1 MSWVRVLSALAWAPV
16 MIGVSSCSRFGP
28 LYPPRP
34 EPSMGPAVADP
45 EPARVV
51 VHVAVASSAL
61 RSALDDAVPR
71 SGDGTFPLLGA
82 DRRYTW
88 QRGPFDVG
96 FSQGRVV
103 LQTKVHATVAAPLKS
118 LEVSI
123 DLRVEGEPIVS
134 SEYAV
139 RLQSVDVRVAST
151 DASMSLADRIAG
163 IYEKIQTPI
172 SARLK
177 EFAYNLKPLLSDA
190 YARVARPIAL
200 PMGDAAGCAELRVL
214 EVEAAPTV
222 LADGIEKDFAFVVS
236 PSVTFPC
243 VETGESAPDLPPLS
257 NVASLVPGPF
267 TVTIPIAA
275 RYDELTRALT
285 AAFTE
290 GRLYFS
296 REYPGLYLEKPELY
310 ESRTQLVLKLRI
322 RGPVHGLGVDAD
334 LDGDL
339 YLVGHPA
346 VVDNELRIP
355 DLEPTIETRSLLLS
369 LKAMSDGDS
378 IRDEVRQALRLD
390 IGERLRE
397 VKGKLG
403 AGLTFRRGNGCF
415 KGDVDRIEVTGV
427 HAHAA
432 YLRVYLAVTARA
444 RVMMPCGL
452 DVVPDEPAGG

>member
-1 MSWVRVLSALAWAPV
+1 
-16 MIGVSSCSRFGP
+16 
-28 LYPPRP
+28 
-34 EPSMGPAVADP
+34 
-45 EPARVV
+45 
-51 VHVAVASSAL
+51 
-61 RSALDDAVPR
+61 
-71 SGDGTFPLLGA
+71 
-82 DRRYTW
+82 
-88 QRGPFDVG
+88 
-96 FSQGRVV
+96 
-103 LQTKVHATVAAPLKS
+103 
-118 LEVSI
+118 
-123 DLRVEGEPIVS
+123 
-134 SEYAV
+134 
-139 RLQSVDVRVAST
+139 
-151 DASMSLADRIAG
+151 
-163 IYEKIQTPI
+163 
-172 SARLK
+172 
-177 EFAYNLKPLLSDA
+177 
-190 YARVARPIAL
+190 
-200 PMGDAAGCAELRVL
+200 MGDAAGCAELRVL

-267 TVTIPIAA
+267 KVTIPIAA
-275 RYDELTRALT
+275 RYDELTRAMT

-432 YLRVYLAVTARA
+432 YLRVYVAVTARA